1 MPLET
6 AQVGF
11 NGLLQWSAT
20 LAADPSTA
28 AGLAAIDTARDVN
41 VTISVDKTEV
51 TDRRSQFKRY
61 CPSMIEV
68 EVTATLTYNADSND
82 FIQKC
87 LNRDVMT
94 IAVLH
99 STGSEGIY
107 FTGQCF
113 TSDLAQPLTDG
124 MTISVSF
131 CPVRQTGTGA
141 GGAPIWA

>member
-20 LAADPSTA
+20 VDADPSA
-28 AGLAAIDTARDVN
+28 VAGLAAIDTARDVN

-68 EVTATLTYNADSND
+68 EVTATLTYNSASKD

-87 LNRDVMT
+87 LDRDVMT

-113 TSDLAQPLTDG
+113 SSDLAQPLTDG

-131 CPVRQTGTGA
+131 CPVRQTGAGA

>member
-20 LAADPSTA
+20 VDADPSA
-28 AGLAAIDTARDVN
+28 VAGLAAIDTARDVN

-68 EVTATLTYNADSND
+68 EVTATLTYNSASKD

-87 LNRDVMT
+87 LDRDVMT

-113 TSDLAQPLTDG
+113 SSDLAQPLTDG

>member
-20 LAADPSTA
+20 VAADPSTA
-28 AGLAAIDTARDVN
+28 GGLADIDTARDVN

-68 EVTATLTYNADSND
+68 EVTATVTYNAASSA

-87 LNRDVMT
+87 LDRDVMT

-99 STGSEGIY
+99 STGGEGIY

-113 TSDLAQPLTDG
+113 TADLAQPLTDG
-124 MTISVSF
+124 MTISLSL
-131 CPVRQTGTGA
+131 CPVRQTGTGE
-141 GGAPIWA
+141 GGPPIWA

>member
-11 NGLLQWSAT
+11 NGVLSWSAT
-20 LAADPSTA
+20 VADLPSGVT
-28 AGLAAIDTARDVN
+28 LAAIDTARDVN

-61 CPSMIEV
+61 CPSMIDV
-68 EVTATLTYNADSND
+68 EVTSTLTYTATSAA

-87 LNRDVMT
+87 LDRDVMT
-94 IAVLH
+94 IGVQHNA
-99 STGSEGIY
+99 GSEGIY

-113 TSDLAQPLTDG
+113 SSDLAQPLTDG

-131 CPVRQTGTGA
+131 APIRQSGVGA
-141 GGAPIWA
+141 GGAPEWG

>member
-6 AQVGF
+6 SQVGF

-20 LAADPSTA
+20 VDADPSGVT
-28 AGLAAIDTARDVN
+28 LADIDTARDVN
-41 VTISVDKTEV
+41 VSIQVDKTEV

-61 CPSMIEV
+61 CPSMIDI
-68 EVTATLTYNADSND
+68 EVTTTLTYNADSKE

-87 LNRDVMT
+87 LDRDVMT
-94 IAVLH
+94 IGVKH
-99 STGSEGIY
+99 SAASEGIY

-113 TSDLAQPLTDG
+113 QSDLAQPLTDG

-131 CPVRQTGTGA
+131 APVRQSGTGA
-141 GGAPIWA
+141 GGEPVWG

>member
-20 LAADPSTA
+20 VGSDPSA
-28 AGLAAIDTARDVN
+28 VAGLAAIDTARDVN

-68 EVTATLTYNADSND
+68 EVTATLTYTADSND

-87 LNRDVMT
+87 IDRDVMT

-99 STGSEGIY
+99 NSASEGIY

-141 GGAPIWA
+141 GGAPVWG

>member
-1 MPLET
+1 MALEN

-20 LAADPSTA
+20 LADPASGA

-41 VTISVDKTEV
+41 VTIAVDKTEV

-61 CPSMIEV
+61 CPSMIDV
-68 EVTATLTYNADSND
+68 EVTVTVTYNAASQV
-82 FIQKC
+82 FIDKC
-87 LNRDVMT
+87 LDRDVMT

-99 STGSEGIY
+99 NTGSEGIY

-113 TSDLAQPLTDG
+113 QSDLSQPLTDG
-124 MTISVSF
+124 MTISLSF
-131 CPVRQTGTGA
+131 APVRNSGTGL
-141 GGAPIWA
+141 GGQPVWA

>member
-6 AQVGF
+6 SQVGF

-20 LAADPSTA
+20 VGADPS
-28 AGLAAIDTARDVN
+28 GVSLADIDTARDVN
-41 VTISVDKTEV
+41 VSIQVDKTEV

-61 CPSMIEV
+61 CPSMIDV
-68 EVTATLTYNADSND
+68 EVTATLTYNAASKE

-87 LNRDVMT
+87 LDRDVMT
-94 IAVLH
+94 IGVKH
-99 STGSEGIY
+99 SAASEGIF

-113 TSDLAQPLTDG
+113 QSDLAQPLTDG

-131 CPVRQTGTGA
+131 APVRQSGTGA
-141 GGAPIWA
+141 GGEPVWG

>member
-1 MPLET
+1 MALSTP
-6 AQVGF
+6 VGF
-11 NGLLQWSAT
+11 EGILQWSAT
-20 LAADPSTA
+20 LADPASGA

-51 TDRRSQFKRY
+51 TDRRSRFKRY
-61 CPSMIEV
+61 CPSMIDV
-68 EVTATLTYNADSND
+68 EVSATLTYNAASAA

-87 LNRDVMT
+87 IDRDVMT

-99 STGSEGIY
+99 SSGGEGIY

-113 TSDLAQPLTDG
+113 TSDLATPLADG

-131 CPVRQTGTGA
+131 APCKDSA
-141 GGAPIWA
+141 GGSPVWA

>member
-6 AQVGF
+6 SQVGF
-11 NGLLQWSAT
+11 NGLLSWSAT
-20 LAADPSTA
+20 VDADPSGVT
-28 AGLAAIDTARDVN
+28 LAAIDTARDVN

-61 CPSMIEV
+61 CPSMIDV
-68 EVTATLTYNADSND
+68 EVTSTLTYNATSKD

-87 LNRDVMT
+87 LDRDVMT
-94 IAVLH
+94 IGVQH
-99 STGSEGIY
+99 SAGSEGIY

-113 TSDLAQPLTDG
+113 SSDLAQPLTDG

-131 CPVRQTGTGA
+131 APVRQTGTGA
-141 GGAPIWA
+141 GGEPVWG

>member
-6 AQVGF
+6 SQVGF
-11 NGLLQWSAT
+11 NGLLSWSAT
-20 LAADPSTA
+20 VDADPSGVT
-28 AGLAAIDTARDVN
+28 LAAIDTARDVN

-61 CPSMIEV
+61 CPSMIDV
-68 EVTATLTYNADSND
+68 EVTSTLTYNATSKD

-87 LNRDVMT
+87 LDRDVMT
-94 IAVLH
+94 IGVQH
-99 STGSEGIY
+99 SAGSEGIY

-113 TSDLAQPLTDG
+113 SSDLAQPLTDG

-131 CPVRQTGTGA
+131 APVRQTGTGA
-141 GGAPIWA
+141 GGEPIWG

>member
-20 LAADPSTA
+20 VGTDPSA
-28 AGLAAIDTARDVN
+28 VAGLAAIDTARDVN

-68 EVTATLTYNADSND
+68 EVSATLTYNADSKA

-87 LNRDVMT
+87 IDRDVMT

-113 TSDLAQPLTDG
+113 SSDLAQPLTDG
-124 MTISVSF
+124 MTISLTF

-141 GGAPIWA
+141 GGEPVWG

>member
-6 AQVGF
+6 SQVGF
-11 NGLLQWSAT
+11 NGLLSWSAT
-20 LAADPSTA
+20 VDADPSGFT
-28 AGLAAIDTARDVN
+28 LAAIDTARDVN

-61 CPSMIEV
+61 CPSMIDV
-68 EVTATLTYNADSND
+68 EVTSTLTYNATSKD

-87 LNRDVMT
+87 LDRDVMT
-94 IAVLH
+94 IGVQH

-113 TSDLAQPLTDG
+113 SSDLAQPLTDG

-131 CPVRQTGTGA
+131 APVRQTGTGA
-141 GGAPIWA
+141 GGEPVWG

>member
-6 AQVGF
+6 SQVGF
-11 NGLLQWSAT
+11 NGLLSWSAT
-20 LAADPSTA
+20 VDADPSGVT
-28 AGLAAIDTARDVN
+28 LAAIDTARDVN

-61 CPSMIEV
+61 CPSMIDV
-68 EVTATLTYNADSND
+68 EVTSTLTYNATSKD

-87 LNRDVMT
+87 LDRDVMT
-94 IAVLH
+94 IGVQH
-99 STGSEGIY
+99 SSGSEGIY

-113 TSDLAQPLTDG
+113 SSDLAQPLTDG

-131 CPVRQTGTGA
+131 APVRQTGTGA
-141 GGAPIWA
+141 GGEPVWG